1 MSDSKN
7 KTGWFGALVNLF
19 RPEPDMV
26 SLEEEV
32 VQLRAEI
39 ARQQR
44 DSIGKVA
51 VYEDDLVAIA
61 DGIRLIQ
68 QRCTELEGR
77 LERIGRAQIVA
88 PTDEGGALL
97 GMEEEEDGW

>member
-1 MSDSKN
+1 MSDSK
-7 KTGWFGALVNLF
+7 KETGWWGAFVNLF

-39 ARQQR
+39 AQKQR
-44 DSIGKVA
+44 EAAGKVA
-51 VYEDDLVAIA
+51 VSEDDLVAIA

-77 LERIGRAQIVA
+77 LERIGRSQTFA
-88 PTDEGGALL
+88 PADEGGALL
-97 GMEEEEDGW
+97 GTEEEENGW

>member
-1 MSDSKN
+1 MSDN
-7 KTGWFGALVNLF
+7 KKEMGWWGAFVNLF

-39 ARQQR
+39 AQKEREAA
-44 DSIGKVA
+44 GKVA

-61 DGIRLIQ
+61 DGIRMIQ
-68 QRCTELEGR
+68 QKCTELEGR
-77 LERIGRAQIVA
+77 LERIGRPQTIGTA
-88 PTDEGGALL
+88 DEGGAVL
-97 GMEEEEDGW
+97 GTEEEENGW